1 MMDNLKQKFK
11 MALKKSKLNVC
22 SLDQMASGD
31 GREGSSATSLEEI
44 PSNITP
50 FTSDV
55 YKNNMI
61 INLKRGNMRKK
72 HCDFVRTMTDEFE
85 NELDDSYQ
93 LNVAFSKKLAGKVNN
108 LRQYTMQKTKKMVR
122 ENLDRLRGIRDGSS
136 WKKDIKNLYNVL
148 EKDKAPTK
156 ESDAHIRLSFKKA
169 LLQKTETDAF
179 QNRLR
184 IDEVQTLLRFK
195 KDLDEIYESPWGK

>member
-11 MALKKSKLNVC
+11 MALKKSNLNVC

-179 QNRLR
+179 
-184 IDEVQTLLRFK
+184 
-195 KDLDEIYESPWGK
+195 

>member
-11 MALKKSKLNVC
+11 MALKKSNLNVC

-44 PSNITP
+44 PSNVTP

-184 IDEVQTLLRFK
+184 IEEVQTLLRFK